1 MFSYNPQWTKKFCV
15 FKPEKIP
22 TQSTC
27 SHPKKSSKKLFFPFS
42 GALRLFKQK
51 CAVCLRR
58 RDNYRHISSKAFPG
72 FFESIFEWWG
82 KSKAIPSAQNQ
93 APLSTWTSSS
103 WTTAFPSGVKCNP
116 SLQITKKKWLLS
128 YDNQSP
134 YWLMIWI
141 FLLINLKNE
150 REKNLRNFFCHPLVS
165 CILVHRS
172 IERRPISSASSMQ
185 FFAYFPATSFVLSGN
200 SLALSPYKDLFKLQI
215 KKRRYIHSIQVLKK
229 KYKC

>member
-1 MFSYNPQWTKKFCV
+1 MYLNQRKYQPNQLVVTQKKVARNF
-15 FKPEKIP
+15 
-22 TQSTC
+22 
-27 SHPKKSSKKLFFPFS
+27 FFPFS

-150 REKNLRNFFCHPLVS
+150 RKKPQEFLLPSLGLLHLGPQVDWAKTHF
-165 CILVHRS
+165 
-172 IERRPISSASSMQ
+172 
-185 FFAYFPATSFVLSGN
+185 LS
-200 SLALSPYKDLFKLQI
+200 
-215 KKRRYIHSIQVLKK
+215 
-229 KYKC
+229 